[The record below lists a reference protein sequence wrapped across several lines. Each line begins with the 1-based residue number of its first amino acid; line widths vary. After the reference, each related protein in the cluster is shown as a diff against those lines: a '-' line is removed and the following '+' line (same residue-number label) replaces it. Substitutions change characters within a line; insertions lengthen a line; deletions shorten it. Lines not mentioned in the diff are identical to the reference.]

1 MKTYNSIFFILAFTT
16 GIFLSGC
23 KNEFLELAPQ
33 SQLSVESYYKTA
45 EQVEFAVNGAYST
58 LQTGNMYQNW
68 YVLAEIPSDNTTNNL
83 SGSVT
88 DQDEF
93 DKFYIR
99 TTNPFTAN
107 FWNESYN
114 GINKCNMVL
123 GKIDGVTMDTSR
135 KEQLTKEV
143 KFLRG
148 LMYFNLVRIF
158 GGVPLVTSTVQI
170 TDAYAIARSTQ
181 AETYAQIIKDLTDA
195 ETLPA
200 SYTGNDVGRATSGA
214 VKALLGTVYMTMK
227 DYAKGETKLAEVVS
241 SGKYSL
247 LENTAGSLNITGYEK
262 IFDPTNHNHKESIF
276 DVQFKKGGFGEG
288 SGFANNFAPENSG
301 TSVVTVGST
310 GGNNIPTEDMNNAYE
325 LGDLRKDY
333 SMASSYVDNKTGK
346 TISIRH
352 VKKYRD
358 VPYQSGD
365 ANIDFPVIRY
375 ADVLLMYA
383 EALNENGKTSE
394 ACSMLN
400 KVRRRGFGYQSTETS
415 AVDIS
420 TADKVV
426 FRDKVLQERRV
437 ELAFEGQRWFDL
449 IRTGRAVQLMK
460 SKGFKINDTQLI
472 CPIPQKQV
480 DINPGV
486 MVQNTYRI
494 D

>member
-1 MKTYNSIFFILAFTT
+1 MKTYNSIFFILTFAT

-45 EQVEFAVNGAYST
+45 EQIEFAVNGAYST
-58 LQTGNMYQNW
+58 LQSNNMYQNW
-68 YVLAEIPSDNTTNNL
+68 YVLSEIPSDNTTNNL

-107 FWNESYN
+107 FWNESYK

-123 GKIDGVTMDTSR
+123 SKIDGVTMDASR
-135 KEQLTKEV
+135 KDQLTKEV

-170 TDAYAIARSTQ
+170 TDAYTIARSTQ
-181 AETYAQIIKDLTDA
+181 DETYAQIIKDLTDA

-200 SYTGNDVGRATSGA
+200 SYTGNDVGRATSGT

-262 IFDPTNHNHKESIF
+262 VFDPTNHNNKESIF

-301 TSVVTVGST
+301 TSVVAVGST

-325 LGDLRKDY
+325 AGDLRKDY
-333 SMASSYVDNKTGK
+333 SMASSYIDNKTGK

-365 ANIDFPVIRY
+365 ANIDYPVIRY

-383 EALNENGKTSE
+383 EALNENGKTAE
-394 ACSMLN
+394 ACTMLN

-415 AVDIS
+415 PVDIS

-426 FRDKVLQERRV
+426 FRDKVFQERRV

-449 IRTGRAVQLMK
+449 IRTGRAVEVMK
-460 SKGFKINDTQLI
+460 SKGFKINETQLI
-472 CPIPQKQV
+472 CPIPQKQI
-480 DINPGV
+480 DINPEV
-486 MVQNTYRI
+486 MIQNTYRI

>member
-23 KNEFLELAPQ
+23 KNEFLELAPP

-45 EQVEFAVNGAYST
+45 EQIEFAVNGAYST
-58 LQTGNMYQNW
+58 LQTGNMYQSW

-99 TTNPFTAN
+99 TTNPFVAN

-123 GKIDGVTMDTSR
+123 AQINGVTMDASR
-135 KEQLTKEV
+135 KDQLTKEV

-158 GGVPLVTSTVQI
+158 GGVPLVTSNVQI
-170 TDAYAIARSTQ
+170 TDAYAIARSSQ

-200 SYTGNDVGRATSGA
+200 SYTGNDVGRSTSGT

-227 DYAKGETKLAEVVS
+227 DYAKGETKLAEVIS

-247 LENTAGSLNITGYEK
+247 LENTAGSLNITGYER

-333 SMASSYVDNKTGK
+333 SMASSYIDNKTGK

-394 ACSMLN
+394 ACNMLN

-415 AVDIS
+415 PVDIS

-449 IRTGRAVQLMK
+449 VRTGRAVQVMK
-460 SKGFKINDTQLI
+460 SKGFKINETQLI
-472 CPIPQKQV
+472 SPIPQKQV

>member
-1 MKTYNSIFFILAFTT
+1 MKTYNSIFLILTFAT

-45 EQVEFAVNGAYST
+45 EQIEFAVNGAYST
-58 LQTGNMYQNW
+58 LQSNNMYQNW
-68 YVLAEIPSDNTTNNL
+68 YVLSEIPSDNTTNNL

-107 FWNESYN
+107 FWNESYK

-123 GKIDGVTMDTSR
+123 SKIDGVTMDASR
-135 KEQLTKEV
+135 KDQLTKEV

-181 AETYAQIIKDLTDA
+181 DETYVQIIKDLTDA

-200 SYTGNDVGRATSGA
+200 SYTGNDVGRATSGT
-214 VKALLGTVYMTMK
+214 VKALLGAVYMTMK

-262 IFDPTNHNHKESIF
+262 VFDPTNHNNKESIF

-301 TSVVTVGST
+301 TSVVAVGST

-325 LGDLRKDY
+325 AGDLRKDY
-333 SMASSYVDNKTGK
+333 SMASSYIDNKTGK

-365 ANIDFPVIRY
+365 ANIDYPVIRY

-383 EALNENGKTSE
+383 EALNENGKTAE
-394 ACSMLN
+394 ACTMLN

-415 AVDIS
+415 PVDIS

-449 IRTGRAVQLMK
+449 IRTGRAVEIMK
-460 SKGFKINDTQLI
+460 SKGFKINETQLI

-480 DINPGV
+480 DINPDV

>member
-1 MKTYNSIFFILAFTT
+1 MKTYKSILIILAFTT

-23 KNEFLELAPQ
+23 NNEFLELAPP

-45 EQVEFAVNGAYST
+45 EQIEFAVNGAYST

-99 TTNPFTAN
+99 TTNPFLAN
-107 FWNESYN
+107 FWNESYK

-123 GKIDGVTMDTSR
+123 AQIDGVTMENSR

-148 LMYFNLVRIF
+148 LMYFNLVRVF
-158 GGVPLVTSTVQI
+158 GGVPLVTSTIQI
-170 TDAYAIARSTQ
+170 TEAYATARSTQ
-181 AETYAQIIKDLTDA
+181 AETYNQIIKDLTDA

-200 SYTGNDVGRATSGA
+200 TYSGNNIGRVTSGA
-214 VKALLGTVYMTMK
+214 VKALLGAVYMTMK
-227 DYAKGETKLAEVVS
+227 DYPKGESKLAEVVS
-241 SGKYSL
+241 SGQYLL
-247 LENTAGSLNITGYEK
+247 LENTPGSLNSSGYEK
-262 IFDPTNHNHKESIF
+262 IFDPNNHNHKESIF

-301 TSVVTVGST
+301 TSVVTVGGTS
-310 GGNNIPTEDMNNAYE
+310 GNNIPTADLDNAYE
-325 LGDLRKDY
+325 AGDLRKEF
-333 SMASSYVDNKTGK
+333 SMASSYIDNKTGN
-346 TISIRH
+346 TVSIRH

-358 VPYQSGD
+358 TPYQSGD
-365 ANIDFPVIRY
+365 ANINFPVIRF

-383 EALNENGKTSE
+383 EALNENSKTTE
-394 ACSMLN
+394 ACTLLN
-400 KVRRRGFGYQSTETS
+400 KVRRRGFGYQSTEASPKDFNT
-415 AVDIS
+415 
-420 TADKVV
+420 TDKAA
-426 FRDKVLQERRV
+426 FRDKVLHERRV
-437 ELAFEGQRWFDL
+437 ELAFECHRWFDL
-449 IRTGRAVQLMK
+449 VRTGRAVDLLK
-460 SKGFKINDTQLI
+460 SKGFKVNETQLI
-472 CPIPQKQV
+472 FPIPQKQI
-480 DINPGV
+480 DINPNI
-486 MVQNTYRI
+486 MVQNGYRI

>member
-1 MKTYNSIFFILAFTT
+1 MKTYNSIFLILTFAT

-33 SQLSVESYYKTA
+33 SQLSVESYYETA
-45 EQVEFAVNGAYST
+45 EQIEFAVNGAYST
-58 LQTGNMYQNW
+58 LQSNNMYQSW
-68 YVLAEIPSDNTTNNL
+68 YVLTEIPSDNTTNNL

-107 FWNESYN
+107 FWNESYK

-123 GKIDGVTMDTSR
+123 SKIDGVTMDASR
-135 KEQLTKEV
+135 KDQLTKEV

-170 TDAYAIARSTQ
+170 TDAYTIARSTQ
-181 AETYAQIIKDLTDA
+181 DETYAQIIKDLTDA

-200 SYTGNDVGRATSGA
+200 SYTGNDVGRATSGT

-247 LENTAGSLNITGYEK
+247 LENTSGSLNITGYEK
-262 IFDPTNHNHKESIF
+262 VFDPTNHNHKESIF

-301 TSVVTVGST
+301 TSVVAVGST

-325 LGDLRKDY
+325 AGDLRKDY
-333 SMASSYVDNKTGK
+333 SMASSYIDNKTGK

-365 ANIDFPVIRY
+365 ANIDYPVIRY

-383 EALNENGKTSE
+383 EALNENGKTAE
-394 ACSMLN
+394 ACTMLN

-415 AVDIS
+415 PVDIS

-449 IRTGRAVQLMK
+449 IRTGRAVEIMK
-460 SKGFKINDTQLI
+460 SKGFKLNDTQLI

-480 DINPGV
+480 DINPDV

>member
-1 MKTYNSIFFILAFTT
+1 
-16 GIFLSGC
+16 
-23 KNEFLELAPQ
+23 
-33 SQLSVESYYKTA
+33 
-45 EQVEFAVNGAYST
+45 
-58 LQTGNMYQNW
+58 
-68 YVLAEIPSDNTTNNL
+68 
-83 SGSVT
+83 
-88 DQDEF
+88 
-93 DKFYIR
+93 
-99 TTNPFTAN
+99 
-107 FWNESYN
+107 
-114 GINKCNMVL
+114 
-123 GKIDGVTMDTSR
+123 
-135 KEQLTKEV
+135 
-143 KFLRG
+143 
-148 LMYFNLVRIF
+148 
-158 GGVPLVTSTVQI
+158 LVTSNVQI

-247 LENTAGSLNITGYEK
+247 LENTAGSLNITGYER

-333 SMASSYVDNKTGK
+333 SLASSYIDNKTGK

-383 EALNENGKTSE
+383 EALNENGKTAE
-394 ACSMLN
+394 ACNMLN

-415 AVDIS
+415 LVDIS

-449 IRTGRAVQLMK
+449 VRTGRAVQVMK

-486 MVQNTYRI
+486 MIQNTYRI

>member
-1 MKTYNSIFFILAFTT
+1 MKTYNSIFFILA
-16 GIFLSGC
+16 IIAVVFLPGC

-45 EQVEFAVNGAYST
+45 EQIEFAVNGTYST
-58 LQTGNMYQNW
+58 LQTSNMYQNW

-99 TTNPFTAN
+99 TTNPYTAN
-107 FWNESYN
+107 FWNESYK
-114 GINKCNMVL
+114 GINKCDMVL
-123 GKIDGVTMDTSR
+123 AKIDGVTMDDTR
-135 KEQLTKEV
+135 KERLKKEV

-158 GGVPLVTSTVQI
+158 GGVPLVTETVQI

-227 DYAKGETKLAEVVS
+227 DYSKGEAKLAEVVS
-241 SGKYSL
+241 SGKYLL

-262 IFDPTNHNHKESIF
+262 IFDPTNHNHSESIF
-276 DVQFKKGGFGEG
+276 DVQFKKGGFSEG
-288 SGFANNFAPENSG
+288 SGFTNSFAPENSG

-325 LGDLRKDY
+325 AGDLRKDF
-333 SMASSYVDNKTGK
+333 SMASSYVDNKTGN
-346 TISIRH
+346 TVFIRH

-383 EALNENGKTSE
+383 EALNENGKTAE
-394 ACSMLN
+394 ACTMLN

-415 AVDIS
+415 PVDLS
-420 TADKVV
+420 TTDKVV

-437 ELAFEGQRWFDL
+437 ELAFECHRWFDL
-449 IRTGRAVQLMK
+449 VRTGRAVELMK
-460 SKGFKINDTQLI
+460 SKGFKINETQLI

-480 DINPGV
+480 DINPGI
-486 MVQNTYRI
+486 MVQNDYRV

>member
-1 MKTYNSIFFILAFTT
+1 MKTYNSIFLILAFAT

-58 LQTGNMYQNW
+58 LQSSNMYQNW

-123 GKIDGVTMDTSR
+123 AKIDGVTMDAGR
-135 KEQLTKEV
+135 KDQLTKEV

-158 GGVPLVTSTVQI
+158 GGVPLVTTTVQI
-170 TDAYAIARSTQ
+170 TDAYAIARSSQ

-227 DYAKGETKLAEVVS
+227 DYAKGETKLAEVIS

-333 SMASSYVDNKTGK
+333 SMASSYIDNKTGK
-346 TISIRH
+346 IIPIRH

-365 ANIDFPVIRY
+365 ANIDYPVIRY

-394 ACSMLN
+394 ACTMLN
-400 KVRRRGFGYQSTETS
+400 KVRRRGFGYQSTETTP
-415 AVDIS
+415 VDIS

-449 IRTGRAVQLMK
+449 IRTGRAVEIMK

>member
-1 MKTYNSIFFILAFTT
+1 MKTYNSIFLILTFAT

-45 EQVEFAVNGAYST
+45 EQIEFAVNGAYST
-58 LQTGNMYQNW
+58 LQSNNMYQNW
-68 YVLAEIPSDNTTNNL
+68 YVLSEIPSDNTTNNL

-107 FWNESYN
+107 FWNESYK

-123 GKIDGVTMDTSR
+123 SKIDGVTMDASR
-135 KEQLTKEV
+135 KDQLTKEV

-170 TDAYAIARSTQ
+170 TDAYTIARSTQ
-181 AETYAQIIKDLTDA
+181 DETYAQIIKDLTDA

-200 SYTGNDVGRATSGA
+200 SYTGNDVGRATSGT

-262 IFDPTNHNHKESIF
+262 VFDPTNHNNKESIF

-301 TSVVTVGST
+301 TSVVAVGST

-325 LGDLRKDY
+325 AGDLRKDY
-333 SMASSYVDNKTGK
+333 SMASSYIDNKTGK

-365 ANIDFPVIRY
+365 ANIDYPIIRY

-383 EALNENGKTSE
+383 EALNENGKTAE
-394 ACSMLN
+394 ACTMLN

-415 AVDIS
+415 PVDIS
-420 TADKVV
+420 TADKVS

-449 IRTGRAVQLMK
+449 IRTGRAVEIMK
-460 SKGFKINDTQLI
+460 SKGFKINETQLI

-480 DINPGV
+480 DINPDV